1 MPLKR
6 WIKSANYAIEGILH
20 SAKTERHLRYH
31 LYAAAL
37 VLLIS
42 YIIGVSRQDF
52 LIIALIT
59 IMVIL
64 AELFNTSIE
73 AVTDLL
79 SPDKSEKA
87 RIAKDVAAG
96 AVLITALGAAVI
108 GYIILIPY
116 FKRWFN
122 EGFFIAR
129 HSGEEVSIIALILVL
144 ILVVI
149 TKAYMGKGSPLR
161 GGLPSGHAAL
171 SFSIWIIVTFTTGS
185 FISSI
190 LCFVLASAVAASR
203 VVQKIHTVWE
213 VVLGGLMGA
222 LVTYILFKVFT

>member
-6 WIKSANYAIEGILH
+6 WIKSTNYAIEGILH

-31 LYAAAL
+31 LYAAAS
-37 VLLIS
+37 VLIIS
-42 YIIGVSRQDF
+42 YVIGISRQDF
-52 LIIALIT
+52 LIISIVT

-64 AELFNTSIE
+64 AELLNTAIE

-79 SPDKSEKA
+79 SPERTEKA

-96 AVLITALGAAVI
+96 AVLITALGAAIV
-108 GYIILIPY
+108 GYIILMPY
-116 FKRWFN
+116 FKRWFH
-122 EGFFIAR
+122 EGFYIAR
-129 HSGEEVSIIALILVL
+129 HSEEEVSIIALVLVL

-149 TKAYMGKGSPLR
+149 TKAYMGKGTPLR

-171 SFSIWIIVTFTTGS
+171 AFSIWVIVTFTTGS
-185 FISSI
+185 FMASV

-203 VVQKIHTVWE
+203 VVQKIHTTWE
-213 VVLGGLMGA
+213 VILGGLMGSI
-222 LVTYILFKVFT
+222 VTYLLFRIFI

>member
-6 WIKSANYAIEGILH
+6 WIKSTNYAIEGILH

-31 LYAAAL
+31 LYAAAV

-52 LIIALIT
+52 LIIALTT

-64 AELFNTSIE
+64 AELLNTSIE

-96 AVLITALGAAVI
+96 AVLITALGAAIV
-108 GYIILIPY
+108 GYIILVPY
-116 FKRWFN
+116 FKRWFHA
-122 EGFFIAR
+122 GFFIAR

-149 TKAYMGKGSPLR
+149 TKAYTGKGSPLK
-161 GGLPSGHAAL
+161 GGMPSGHAAL
-171 SFSIWIIVTFTTGS
+171 SFSIWVIVTFTTGS

-203 VVQKIHTVWE
+203 VVQKIHTIWE
-213 VVLGGLMGA
+213 VILGGLMGA
-222 LVTYILFKVFT
+222 IVTYLLFRIFI